1 MIISQVE
8 IEKRIADSYELPN
21 NVIESIPNP
30 LVTVRT
36 STYQHGAFIKDCIKG
51 VLMQKT
57 TFPFEFIIG
66 EDFST
71 DGTRE
76 IVFDYARKYPNIIRV
91 VTAEYNVG
99 MRANGVRCE
108 RRARGKYI
116 ALCEG
121 DDYWTDPFK
130 LQKQVDFLENNSE
143 YVACYHNAII
153 NYVDK
158 KNKNHLYNKINE
170 SRNVS
175 LEEIINNWSVPTASI
190 VMRKK
195 VIDNL
200 PDWRNNIYSGD
211 YTLILLCLNIGKL
224 YFINEV
230 MSVYNV
236 SLKGSSASS
245 QIKGNSTFVFNEH
258 IKLLKYFN
266 EYTNEVYIS
275 IIKKRI
281 KSLNNEIAYYE
292 LKEKGVVKAM
302 MKFPKMFFEKLINRL
317 RIKLRL

>member
-1 MIISQVE
+1 MIVSQVE

-91 VTAEYNVG
+91 VTADYNVG

-108 RRARGKYI
+108 RRARGKYF

-121 DDYWTDPFK
+121 DDYWTDPLK
-130 LQKQVDFLENNSE
+130 LQKQVDFLEVNSD
-143 YVACYHNAII
+143 C
-153 NYVDK
+153 
-158 KNKNHLYNKINE
+158 
-170 SRNVS
+170 S
-175 LEEIINNWSVPTASI
+175 LCFHASKSI
-190 VMRKK
+190 
-195 VIDNL
+195 
-200 PDWRNNIYSGD
+200 RNNNPND
-211 YTLILLCLNIGKL
+211 YTLHRPKDIPLHNKFEMKHAILGGGGFMATNSMLFHRKYIQDRPAWMEKTPVGDLPLMLLLASKGKIG
-224 YFINEV
+224 YIDEV
-230 MSVYNV
+230 MSVYRVMSSSTSWSASMQDRTRRKHHHYSILKMWNDFDV
-236 SLKGSSASS
+236 WTNNKYSSIIFQMKMKRWWSYFKGSV
-245 QIKGNSTFVFNEH
+245 KDNLTKF
-258 IKLLKYFN
+258 LK
-266 EYTNEVYIS
+266 
-275 IIKKRI
+275 
-281 KSLNNEIAYYE
+281 
-292 LKEKGVVKAM
+292 
-302 MKFPKMFFEKLINRL
+302 
-317 RIKLRL
+317 